1 MQDIIRD
8 FVVETIESLEALDAG
23 LLRLEKEPG
32 NEELLTKVYRLL
44 HTIKGSCGF
53 LGLARLERLAHAG
66 EALIDRLRSGVA
78 REGDE
83 VKLLL
88 ALIDRIKAVV
98 VALDAGGGEPQGQDS
113 ALIGSV
119 GSQTQSGGDAGPAV
133 ANAAPSGQPPTSGAT
148 PGDAE
153 RAILR
158 QHVRVPVDRLDALM
172 TLTSELV
179 LVRNQLAQPDRQ
191 TNDDHRKLAVQR
203 LSHVTSDLQ
212 DAVMRAR
219 MQSVAN
225 AWARMAR
232 LVHDLAAELERDIRL
247 DVQGGETELDRQ
259 VLDVM
264 RDCLVHLIRNA
275 AVHGIEPPA
284 ERLASG
290 KPAEGTIR
298 LTARHE
304 GGHIVCEVA
313 DDGRGLDLQ
322 RVRRRALA
330 HGAVTVEAMTAMSEA
345 EAARIIFM
353 PGMTTAGEV
362 SLLAGRGMGLDAV
375 RDALH
380 GIGGMLDVVNRPGQG
395 LTVQM
400 RLPLTL
406 AVAAVLIVEA
416 GGIRHALPQGVVKEL
431 VRLQPGSGIHID
443 DLAGKP
449 TLKLRDRLVPV
460 IDLGDLMGAAA
471 GSGDRGIVVVCEVG
485 RRLFGLVVDA
495 VQQVADVVQKPVPAR
510 LRSIPVYSGTTILGD
525 GTVILILEPTGLAQ
539 LAGATAED
547 CAPATEAKAPERRGE
562 RLLIFRSG
570 GQERLVPLALV
581 AWLDEVPATAIETV
595 DGHHLLQRGGVPLPL
610 LAGDSM
616 AECRVDGL
624 QPMLVLEE
632 AGRRVGVMVDEIIDV
647 VEAPLDIQPGPERAG
662 YAGLAT
668 VGGRSMPVMDV
679 GYFLMQGLPA
689 VAGSEVLLVEPSA
702 FCRKML
708 QTALEGAGLTV
719 RAADTLEAIRG
730 ALRQGGIGQA
740 VIDLDAADWIDKAS
754 AMAGVLPDGS
764 MVGVAARGG
773 AGLIGRARQAGIG
786 AVVATFDRRGLL
798 AALAAAA
805 ERQGAAA

>member
-23 LLRLEKEPG
+23 LLRLEKVPG
-32 NEELLTKVYRLL
+32 NEELLTQVYRLL

-66 EALIDRLRSGVA
+66 EALIDRLRSGVTPG
-78 REGDE
+78 GDE

-113 ALIGSV
+113 ALIGWV
-119 GSQTQSGGDAGPAV
+119 GSRTQSGGDAGPAA
-133 ANAAPSGQPPTSGAT
+133 ANAAPTSGAT

-153 RAILR
+153 RAVLR

-247 DVQGGETELDRQ
+247 EVQGGETELDRQ

-275 AVHGIEPPA
+275 AVHGIEPPS
-284 ERLASG
+284 ERLARG

-298 LTARHE
+298 LTARQE

-322 RVRRRALA
+322 RVRARALA

-345 EAARIIFM
+345 ETARIIFM

-431 VRLQPGSGIHID
+431 VRPQPGSGIHID

-449 TLKLRDRLVPV
+449 TLRLRDRLVPV
-460 IDLGDLMGAAA
+460 IELGDLMGAA

-485 RRLFGLVVDA
+485 RRVFGLVVDA

-525 GTVILILEPTGLAQ
+525 GTVILILEPTALAQ

-570 GQERLVPLALV
+570 GQERVVPLALV
-581 AWLDEVPATAIETV
+581 ARLDEVPATAIETV

-662 YAGLAT
+662 FAGLAT

-689 VAGSEVLLVEPSA
+689 AAGSEVLLVEPSA

-719 RAADTLEAIRG
+719 RAADTLEAICG

-754 AMAGVLPDGS
+754 AMAGILPDGS
-764 MVGVAARGG
+764 MVGVAARGS